1 MKSLLAYLFIILGL
15 GLMTSVNG
23 AGNLQGFLNAIEN
36 SKESGF
42 TIDLDSTAKEYDY
55 KNFKGFVKDYKKEYE
70 LTDLTEN
77 EVREF
82 LLEVDRKAKIVE
94 SQENLDKLYDLVMNN
109 KYFVKYQ
116 KKKNSYLNSFKK
128 GKYKRNSLDNM
139 ALAVYMNY
147 EKEISKISNDPNL
160 KEITRFEWG
169 WGWSDGSYSPI
180 KWAIKD
186 CITEAKKIKLS
197 GGECIIIDHR
207 FKNPDKI
214 VNYLKP
220 RL

>member
-1 MKSLLAYLFIILGL
+1 MKRILAYLFIVLGL
-15 GLMTSVNG
+15 GLMTNVNA

-70 LTDLTEN
+70 LPDLTEN

-94 SQENLDKLYDLVMNN
+94 SQENLDKLHNLIVNN
-109 KYFVKYQ
+109 KYFKKRTGYF
-116 KKKNSYLNSFKK
+116 KKK
-128 GKYKRNSLDNM
+128 YKDKLK
-139 ALAVYMNY
+139 LLVVYMNY
-147 EKEISKISNDPNL
+147 EKEMSKITKNPNL
-160 KEITRFEWG
+160 EKINRFDFRFQYGGTISGMTPYAFENCEK
-169 WGWSDGSYSPI
+169 SR
-180 KWAIKD
+180 
-186 CITEAKKIKLS
+186 KKYKLS
-197 GGECIIIDHR
+197 GGECIIIESRIGDN
-207 FKNPDKI
+207 FTNL
-214 VNYLKP
+214 LKP

>member
-1 MKSLLAYLFIILGL
+1 MKRLLAYLFIILGL
-15 GLMTSVNG
+15 GLMTSVNA

-70 LTDLTEN
+70 LPDLTEN

>member
-1 MKSLLAYLFIILGL
+1 
-15 GLMTSVNG
+15 MTNVNA

-42 TIDLDSTAKEYDY
+42 SIDLDSTAKEYDY

-70 LTDLTEN
+70 LPDLTEN

>member
-1 MKSLLAYLFIILGL
+1 MKRLLAYLFIILGL
-15 GLMTSVNG
+15 GLMTSVNA

-70 LTDLTEN
+70 LPDLTEN

-94 SQENLDKLYDLVMNN
+94 SQENLDKLYDLIMNN